1 LGPPGLKARARR
13 ADLNEV
19 NVSRL
24 AFVEGMDVTRSTLRR
39 WNAAPMSALVPWSL
53 GALGVAVA
61 LLYAVWV
68 IAHARRPDPSG
79 LLLPGLN
86 SPADLGAVGHVILR
100 NSLVLL
106 LHALACV
113 AGFIAGSSLPREAQ
127 KRSGISRWVH
137 EKAGPLAIAFV
148 IGATAFSLLT
158 QAFVLGQGAASLAAQ
173 LGMSP
178 GLLLAGLLPHAL
190 PELVALFLPL
200 AAWIIASR
208 QKDWHELLAATLVTV
223 LLAVPVLVAAA
234 FVEVYVSPGL
244 LRALAG

>member
-1 LGPPGLKARARR
+1 VQTSDLVLVRGLADTRATLEAWNERPGPVVGRWVAA
-13 ADLNEV
+13 A
-19 NVSRL
+19 L
-24 AFVEGMDVTRSTLRR
+24 AI
-39 WNAAPMSALVPWSL
+39 
-53 GALGVAVA
+53 AVV
-61 LLYAVWV
+61 L
-68 IAHARRPDPSG
+68 
-79 LLLPGLN
+79 
-86 SPADLGAVGHVILR
+86 LGAVWLVALVSTADVSQSFLALDAPPDLGQVMHVVGR
-100 NSLVLL
+100 NALVLA
-106 LHALACV
+106 LHAFACS
-113 AGFIAGSSLPREAQ
+113 AGFIAGSSLPHEARQ
-127 KRSGISRWVH
+127 RSGISRWVH

-200 AAWIIASR
+200 AAWVIASR